1 MRIRTKYQLKAP
13 EGVEIQYRDHETALL
28 AAGKKAI
35 PDKAVTVCEDHLLV
49 DELSGNE
56 VRAFGRV
63 VAKTAGL
70 KLPIVQSMA
79 YPRLIMTSM
88 ADSPS
93 FLEKEQQFIT
103 GHRWW
108 RRAPFCAL
116 CLSLALRKEGI
127 YETILSGI
135 C

>member
-1 MRIRTKYQLKAP
+1 MHTMRIRTKYQLKAP

-93 FLEKEQQFIT
+93 FLKKNNNSLPDT
-103 GHRWW
+103 GGGEEHHSVPFVYRW
-108 RRAPFCAL
+108 L
-116 CLSLALRKEGI
+116 
-127 YETILSGI
+127 
-135 C
+135 